1 MAKAL
6 FHKSQRVFV
15 KPVGTW
21 AVIEHVVPHWVKDV
35 NEPLRITYDCG
46 LGRPF
51 HAHELVSEQAV
62 HNQNRVTDEDE
73 DMMLEH
79 WTVERRSIK
88 WRPSEFG
95 VTLANPGTY
104 PVVTTDEGSAGGW
117 RVGGTEYDRDPQR
130 VEHQARM
137 IVHTPD
143 LMRIARRVAEFASD
157 NPERVSGGAE
167 ARRPALRADPAQRL
181 PPRRGSHRRGG
192 VISAPGPLGH
202 RLSARICDQSKD

>member
-1 MAKAL
+1 MVKAL

-51 HAHELVSEQAV
+51 HAHELVSEQTV
-62 HNQNRVTDEDE
+62 HNQNRVSDDDEG
-73 DMMLEH
+73 MMLEH
-79 WTVERRSIK
+79 WNVERRLIK

-104 PVVTTDEGSAGGW
+104 QVVATDEGGTGGW
-117 RVGGTEYDRDPQR
+117 RVGGAEYDRDPQR

-143 LMRIARRVAEFASD
+143 LMRLARKIAEFSSAKPD
-157 NPERVSGGAE
+157 ELPLELKQVAQNCAMILRDVYRLDEEITIAAE
-167 ARRPALRADPAQRL
+167 
-181 PPRRGSHRRGG
+181 
-192 VISAPGPLGH
+192 
-202 RLSARICDQSKD
+202 

>member
-21 AVIEHVVPHWVKDV
+21 ATVEHVVPHWVKDV
-35 NEPLRITYDCG
+35 NEPLRVTYDCG

-62 HNQNRVTDEDE
+62 HNQNRVSDDDDDT
-73 DMMLEH
+73 MLEH
-79 WTVERRSIK
+79 WTVERRTIK

-95 VTLANPGTY
+95 VTLSNPGTY
-104 PVVTTDEGSAGGW
+104 PVVTTDEGSSGGW
-117 RVGGTEYDRDPQR
+117 RVGGSEYDRDPQR
-130 VEHQARM
+130 IEHQARM

-143 LMRIARRVAEFASD
+143 LLRIARRITEYATDHPSEFPADLKPVAQHCALILRNVYRLDEELTVA
-157 NPERVSGGAE
+157 AE
-167 ARRPALRADPAQRL
+167 
-181 PPRRGSHRRGG
+181 
-192 VISAPGPLGH
+192 
-202 RLSARICDQSKD
+202 

>member
-21 AVIEHVVPHWVKDV
+21 AVVEHVVPHWVKDV

-62 HNQNRVTDEDE
+62 HNQNRISDDDE

-79 WTVERRSIK
+79 WFVERRTIK

-104 PVVTTDEGSAGGW
+104 PVVATDEGGNGGW
-117 RVGGTEYDRDPQR
+117 RVGGSEYDRDPQR
-130 VEHQARM
+130 IEHQARM

-143 LMRIARRVAEFASD
+143 LLRIARRVAEFASA
-157 NPERVSGGAE
+157 NPNETPADLKPVAQHCDLILRNVYRLDEEVTVAAE
-167 ARRPALRADPAQRL
+167 
-181 PPRRGSHRRGG
+181 
-192 VISAPGPLGH
+192 
-202 RLSARICDQSKD
+202 

>member
-62 HNQNRVTDEDE
+62 HNQNRVSDDDD

-79 WTVERRSIK
+79 WNVERRLIK

-104 PVVTTDEGSAGGW
+104 PVVATDEGGSGGW
-117 RVGGTEYDRDPQR
+117 RVGGAEYDRDPQR
-130 VEHQARM
+130 IEHQARM

-157 NPERVSGGAE
+157 NPEAFPAE
-167 ARRPALRADPAQRL
+167 MKPVAQHCALILRNVYRL
-181 PPRRGSHRRGG
+181 DEEIT
-192 VISAPGPLGH
+192 VA
-202 RLSARICDQSKD
+202 AE

>member
-62 HNQNRVTDEDE
+62 HNQNRVADDDD

-79 WTVERRSIK
+79 WTVERRTIK

-104 PVVTTDEGSAGGW
+104 PVVATDEGGTSGW
-117 RVGGTEYDRDPQR
+117 RVGGAEYDRDPQR
-130 VEHQARM
+130 IEHQARM

-157 NPERVSGGAE
+157 NPAE
-167 ARRPALRADPAQRL
+167 FPAELKPVAQHCALILRNVYRL
-181 PPRRGSHRRGG
+181 DEEIT
-192 VISAPGPLGH
+192 VA
-202 RLSARICDQSKD
+202 AE

>member
-21 AVIEHVVPHWVKDV
+21 AVIEHVMPHWVKDV

-62 HNQNRVTDEDE
+62 HNQNRVSDDDE

-79 WTVERRSIK
+79 WNVERRLIK

-95 VTLANPGTY
+95 VTMANPGTY
-104 PVVTTDEGSAGGW
+104 PVVATDDGGTGGW
-117 RVGGTEYDRDPQR
+117 RVGGAEYDRDPQR

-143 LMRIARRVAEFASD
+143 LMRIARKIAEFASA
-157 NPERVSGGAE
+157 NPDELPMDLKSVAQHCALILRDVYRLDEEITIAAE
-167 ARRPALRADPAQRL
+167 
-181 PPRRGSHRRGG
+181 
-192 VISAPGPLGH
+192 
-202 RLSARICDQSKD
+202 

>member
-15 KPVGTW
+15 KSVGTW
-21 AVIEHVVPHWVKDV
+21 AVVEHVVPHWVKDV
-35 NEPLRITYDCG
+35 SEPLRITYDCG

-62 HNQNRVTDEDE
+62 HNQNRVTDDDE
-73 DMMLEH
+73 DLMLEQ
-79 WTVERRSIK
+79 WVIDRRTIK

-95 VTLANPGTY
+95 VTMANPGTY
-104 PVVTTDEGSAGGW
+104 PVVATDEGTSAGW
-117 RVGGTEYDRDPQR
+117 RVSGAEYDRDPQR

-143 LMRIARRVAEFASD
+143 LIRIARKLSEFASD
-157 NPERVSGGAE
+157 NPGDLPAE
-167 ARRPALRADPAQRL
+167 LKPLAQQCALILRNVYRL
-181 PPRRGSHRRGG
+181 DEELT
-192 VISAPGPLGH
+192 VA
-202 RLSARICDQSKD
+202 AE

>member
-21 AVIEHVVPHWVKDV
+21 AVIEQVVPHWVKDV

-51 HAHELVSEQAV
+51 HAHELVSEQTV
-62 HNQNRVTDEDE
+62 HNQNRVSDDDEG
-73 DMMLEH
+73 MMLEH
-79 WTVERRSIK
+79 WNVERRLIK

-104 PVVTTDEGSAGGW
+104 PVVATDEGGTGGW
-117 RVGGTEYDRDPQR
+117 RVGGAEYDRDPKR

-143 LMRIARRVAEFASD
+143 LMRLARKIAEFASAKPD
-157 NPERVSGGAE
+157 ELPLELKQVAQNCAMILRDVYRLDEEITIAAE
-167 ARRPALRADPAQRL
+167 
-181 PPRRGSHRRGG
+181 
-192 VISAPGPLGH
+192 
-202 RLSARICDQSKD
+202 

>member
-21 AVIEHVVPHWVKDV
+21 AVIETVVPHWVKDV
-35 NEPLRITYDCG
+35 NEPLRVTYDCG

-51 HAHELVSEQAV
+51 HAHELVSEQAM
-62 HNQNRVTDEDE
+62 HNQNRVADDDE

-79 WTVERRSIK
+79 WSIDRRSIK
-88 WRPSEFG
+88 WRTSEFG

-104 PVVTTDEGSAGGW
+104 PVVATDEGNLGGW
-117 RVGGTEYDRDPQR
+117 RVGGAEYDRDPQR
-130 VEHQARM
+130 IEHQARM

-143 LMRIARRVAEFASD
+143 LLRIARKIAEFASD
-157 NPERVSGGAE
+157 NPEDMPAE
-167 ARRPALRADPAQRL
+167 LKPMATHCALILRNVYRL
-181 PPRRGSHRRGG
+181 DEEIT
-192 VISAPGPLGH
+192 VA
-202 RLSARICDQSKD
+202 AE

>member
-1 MAKAL
+1 MVKAL

-51 HAHELVSEQAV
+51 HAHDLVSEQAV
-62 HNQNRVTDEDE
+62 HSQNRVSDDDE

-79 WTVERRSIK
+79 WSVERRLVK
-88 WRPSEFG
+88 WRPSQFG
-95 VTLANPGTY
+95 GSLANPSTY
-104 PVVTTDEGSAGGW
+104 PVVATDEGGKGGW
-117 RVGGTEYDRDPQR
+117 RVGGAEYDRDPQR
-130 VEHQARM
+130 IEHQARM

-143 LMRIARRVAEFASD
+143 LMRIARRIAEFGSA
-157 NPERVSGGAE
+157 NPDELPLDLKPVAQQCALILRDVYRLDEEITIAAE
-167 ARRPALRADPAQRL
+167 
-181 PPRRGSHRRGG
+181 
-192 VISAPGPLGH
+192 
-202 RLSARICDQSKD
+202 

>member
-62 HNQNRVTDEDE
+62 HNQNRVTDDDE

-79 WTVERRSIK
+79 WFIDRRSIK
-88 WRPSEFG
+88 WRASEFG

-104 PVVTTDEGSAGGW
+104 PVVATDEGSGGGW
-117 RVGGTEYDRDPQR
+117 RVGGAEYDRDPQR

-143 LMRIARRVAEFASD
+143 LMGIARKIAEFASA
-157 NPERVSGGAE
+157 NPNELPLEMKPVAQQCAMILRDVYRLDEEITVAAE
-167 ARRPALRADPAQRL
+167 
-181 PPRRGSHRRGG
+181 
-192 VISAPGPLGH
+192 
-202 RLSARICDQSKD
+202 

>member
-21 AVIEHVVPHWVKDV
+21 AVVEHVVPQWVKDV

-62 HNQNRVTDEDE
+62 HNQNRISDDDE
-73 DMMLEH
+73 DMMLEQ
-79 WTVERRSIK
+79 WFIERRTIK

-104 PVVTTDEGSAGGW
+104 PVVATDEGSNGGW
-117 RVGGTEYDRDPQR
+117 RVGGSEYDRDPHR
-130 VEHQARM
+130 IEHQARM

-143 LMRIARRVAEFASD
+143 LLRIARRVAEFASA
-157 NPERVSGGAE
+157 NPNETPADLKPVAQHCALILRNVYRLDEEVTVAAE
-167 ARRPALRADPAQRL
+167 
-181 PPRRGSHRRGG
+181 
-192 VISAPGPLGH
+192 
-202 RLSARICDQSKD
+202 

>member
-21 AVIEHVVPHWVKDV
+21 AVIEHVMPHWVKDV

-62 HNQNRVTDEDE
+62 HNQNRVSDDDE

-79 WTVERRSIK
+79 WNVERRLIK

-95 VTLANPGTY
+95 VTMANPGTY
-104 PVVTTDEGSAGGW
+104 PVVATDDGGTGGW
-117 RVGGTEYDRDPQR
+117 RVGGAEYDRDPQR
-130 VEHQARM
+130 IEHQARM

-143 LMRIARRVAEFASD
+143 LMRIARKIAEFGSA
-157 NPERVSGGAE
+157 NPDELPLDLKPVAQHCALILRDVYRLDEEITIAAE
-167 ARRPALRADPAQRL
+167 
-181 PPRRGSHRRGG
+181 
-192 VISAPGPLGH
+192 
-202 RLSARICDQSKD
+202 